1 VARVAAARR
10 KRLPI
15 DEAMAWLG
23 LPLVPFPQE
32 KGKDTTNPFLA
43 PNLGRKKKG
52 AGDKREAAMLSFVLE
67 L

>member
-15 DEAMAWLG
+15 DEAMAWLD
-23 LPLVPFPQE
+23 LASSPFRR
-32 KGKDTTNPFLA
+32 KGKTRRPFFG
-43 PNLGRKKKG
+43 PELGEGKKRG
-52 AGDKREAAMLSFVLE
+52 RRRREAAMLSFVLE

>member
-15 DEAMAWLG
+15 DEAMAWLD
-23 LPLVPFPQE
+23 LALVPFPQQ
-32 KGKDTTNPFLA
+32 KGKRHDDPFLA
-43 PNLGRKKKG
+43 PNLGRGKKRG
-52 AGDKREAAMLSFVLE
+52 RREREAAMLSFVLE